1 MVDESLINSEYDYFQ
16 IEKKVR
22 EAISSRKAKFE
33 FLSELIK
40 MLSDKSENEIINKI
54 ILKYV
59 ADQKKINKSLPELE
73 QDLEDLKLI
82 YKSKFPR
89 KNKVRKISS
98 EEYSKQAKK
107 VSETITMSE
116 NLLETSI
123 ISDTRYKVVENE
135 LKRLEKMQNNDSDLL
150 SYIAYLKDLSEK
162 LKISVDDDY
171 KNWINGSYE
180 AQKEIDKLFHIYD
193 RVVKEIDNSPEPE

>member
-1 MVDESLINSEYDYFQ
+1 MIDESLINSEYDYFQ

-22 EAISSRKAKFE
+22 EEISSKKAKFE

-89 KNKVRKISS
+89 KNKAKKISS
-98 EEYSKQAKK
+98 EEYHAQAKK
-107 VSETITMSE
+107 LSETITMSE

-135 LKRLEKMQNNDSDLL
+135 LKRLEKMQNNDPDLL
-150 SYIAYLKDLSEK
+150 EYIAYLKDLSDK
-162 LKISVDDDY
+162 LKISVDVDY
-171 KNWINGSYE
+171 RNWIDSSYE
-180 AQKEIDKLFHIYD
+180 A
-193 RVVKEIDNSPEPE
+193 EPE